1 MLLIGLIYCIGVLLK
16 QTIGSET
23 WTGWSG
29 CQAAPS
35 SCSVSERYIAKHRE
49 ELFSTVFRS
58 MFTVFRCFMDGC
70 SASDGT
76 PLMVHVQNTFGP
88 LTIIFYVLVVL
99 FVTFGLFNLIM
110 AIFVENTLEAAKYD
124 EARRQQVR
132 LQEYIHGAQQLNEL
146 IMEFCHTL
154 GGSSNK
160 TAVLE
165 IEAQVFD
172 RIVSEPRVA
181 RMLDDLDINIP
192 NKKDLFDVL
201 DADQSGHIDLRE
213 LVQGLMKLRGFAS
226 KTDAVATLL
235 SLRSL
240 QRSVKMSEIYL
251 MRQLTALRTN
261 VAQISKAVGNIQ
273 DTLSSAQVSGH
284 RLFLL

>member
-1 MLLIGLIYCIGVLLK
+1 LLLLGLIYCIGVLLK

-23 WTGWSG
+23 WQGFQG
-29 CQAAPS
+29 CQAEPHVCAA
-35 SCSVSERYIAKHRE
+35 SESYIRKHRS

-76 PLMVHVQNTFGP
+76 PLMVHVQNSYGP

-124 EARRQQVR
+124 EARRQQAKR
-132 LQEYIHGAQQLNEL
+132 QEYLQGARELKGL
-146 IMEFCHTL
+146 IMEFCQNVS
-154 GGSSNK
+154 GSGN
-160 TAVLE
+160 AVLQ
-165 IEAQVFD
+165 IEEQVFD
-172 RIVSEPRVA
+172 KIVSEPRVTQ
-181 RMLDDLDINIP
+181 MLDDLDINMP
-192 NKKDLFDVL
+192 NKKDLFEVL

-213 LVQGLMKLRGFAS
+213 LVQGLMKLRGYAS

-235 SLRSL
+235 ALRSL
-240 QRSVKMSEIYL
+240 QRSAKMSDIYL
-251 MRQLTALRTN
+251 MRQLTSLRASISELSNVVLRTEG
-261 VAQISKAVGNIQ
+261 VSKN
-273 DTLSSAQVSGH
+273 SSSPEVFSI
-284 RLFLL
+284 